1 MLFNPLSQL
10 GDKVNRTLRS
20 MVLAAAA
27 GAAGV
32 AALFFF
38 SLAGFL
44 WLQQI
49 YGTIHASLAVGCA
62 YALVAVVALIA
73 VLVLQRKAPVEV
85 RQATAATTSPQ
96 WWADPVVLT
105 TGIEVLRII
114 GRGRTIPV
122 ALAGVLAGFMV
133 GGSISKRQKGAPP
146 PRSKPNG
153 RGTFDE
159 ARN

>member
-1 MLFNPLSQL
+1 MLSNPLNQL

-27 GAAGV
+27 GAAAV
-32 AALFFF
+32 AARFFF

-49 YGTIHASLAVGCA
+49 YGTIRASLVVGGA
-62 YALVAVVALIA
+62 YAVAAVAALIA
-73 VLVLQRKAPVEV
+73 VLIVQRRAPAETH
-85 RQATAATTSPQ
+85 RAAAAAAPPQ

-105 TGIEVLRII
+105 TGIEVLRIL
-114 GRGRTIPV
+114 GRGRTIPI
-122 ALAGVLAGFMV
+122 ALAGVLAGFV
-133 GGSISKRQKGAPP
+133 FGGSVSKRQKAPP

-153 RGTFDE
+153 RGTFDD